1 MRTNDIIE
9 TLKEYKQFVESN
21 RYTVAY
27 IALYGSQNYGLD
39 LYTKDYQSDLDAKAV
54 VVPTLDDLVYNS
66 KPVSKVLEYKGNQID
81 VKDIRSYTDTLIK
94 ANPAYLE
101 TLFTKYYII
110 DDRFKNEMESI
121 LNLKDGLVNCLSC
134 QFIRAAY
141 GMMCEKEKAFSHP
154 YPATIDKIEKY
165 GYDPKQLHHIVR
177 LWYLIEVYIH
187 EKKYVLRPQEANIQF
202 LLDIK
207 QGKFSFDE
215 AVKQRDYY
223 MSLGKNAKDEYLSKI
238 DENKIDYSAKYKV
251 VDLSRQII
259 KQKII
264 DEVLNN
270 HV

>member
-1 MRTNDIIE
+1 
-9 TLKEYKQFVESN
+9 
-21 RYTVAY
+21 
-27 IALYGSQNYGLD
+27 
-39 LYTKDYQSDLDAKAV
+39 
-54 VVPTLDDLVYNS
+54 
-66 KPVSKVLEYKGNQID
+66 
-81 VKDIRSYTDTLIK
+81 
-94 ANPAYLE
+94 
-101 TLFTKYYII
+101 
-110 DDRFKNEMESI
+110 
-121 LNLKDGLVNCLSC
+121 
-134 QFIRAAY
+134 
-141 GMMCEKEKAFSHP
+141 MMCEKEKAFSHP

-259 KQKII
+259 EQKII
-264 DEVLNN
+264 DEVLSN